1 MFGRSSALRIE
12 WHPGAVEDL
21 GKLGRPTQIRIRKVL
36 GELEGVED
44 ARARLVPYAG
54 ALKGYWKLRVGDV
67 RLVCQLRGRAGQ
79 IVLIIHVAHR
89 SAVYGRRGQKA
100 IIRRGES

>member
-1 MFGRSSALRIE
+1 MRIE

-21 GKLGRPTQIRIRKVL
+21 EKLGRPTQMRIRKVPA
-36 GELEGVED
+36 ELEGVED
-44 ARARLVPYAG
+44 ARARLMPYAG
-54 ALKGYWKLRVGDV
+54 ALKGYWKLRVGDI

-89 SAVYGRRGQKA
+89 SAVYGRRGQKS